1 MRYNMQIRSSASQSS
16 MLLPEYGKGII
27 YPPIRVSSSFSV
39 SDPKDPYAP
48 VSEYGDYP
56 PCNDADSSGA
66 PLSGYG
72 GSRPIPQHYELLAT
86 QDQPRVRTFS
96 FCAVLKSTV
105 LVAITFCAGTLVG
118 QYYSS
123 RLPDAST
130 TRDSLMLNQERLLL
144 DLAKSKRLPK
154 ENKEIMEHVALL
166 KDELDRK
173 GAALQE
179 EIRRRHAA
187 EDEVAEAWGAYQTNS
202 AQIAGIEKQYE
213 DDMSKLSRTLA
224 EKYYGKGPH
233 YAQITVIIPTE
244 GGLIDFFFTL
254 EMAPLNLMPASVF
267 TFMEQAEAGAWDGTC
282 FHINAPHALF
292 AQPVSVAGD
301 YSNLPRMEAM
311 GLARLP
317 FPEYNEEYPHDEYT
331 VGFSGTRRSG
341 PNFYINKV
349 DNSINHAGEP
359 CFSKVIIGHDVVD
372 WLSRQEGPPND
383 PFFMDPIEIK
393 SIRVLG
399 DISEAVGSEVY
410 IRALQATERKQDLL

>member
-1 MRYNMQIRSSASQSS
+1 MRYSMDIRSNAS

-27 YPPIRVSSSFSV
+27 DPSRWVSSSFS
-39 SDPKDPYAP
+39 SECDPKDPYAP
-48 VSEYGDYP
+48 GAVDYEDYAL
-56 PCNDADSSGA
+56 CTDADSSGS

-72 GSRPIPQHYELLAT
+72 GSQPIPQAYELLVT
-86 QDQPRVRTFS
+86 QDQPHFRSFS
-96 FCAVLKSTV
+96 FCVILKSFI
-105 LVAITFCAGTLVG
+105 LVAITFCAGMAVG
-118 QYYSS
+118 HYGST
-123 RLPDAST
+123 RLPDAGA

-166 KDELDRK
+166 KDELDLK
-173 GAALQE
+173 AAALQE

-187 EDEVAEAWGAYQTNS
+187 EDEVAEAWGAYQVNS
-202 AQIAGIEKQYE
+202 VQIAGIEKQYE

-233 YAQITVIIPTE
+233 FAQVTVVIPAKE
-244 GGLIDFFFTL
+244 GSNEFYFTL
-254 EMAPLNLMPASVF
+254 KMAPLSLMPASVF
-267 TFMEQAEAGAWDGTC
+267 TFMEQVDAGAWDNTS

-292 AQPVSVAGD
+292 AQPVSAAGD
-301 YSNLPRMEAM
+301 NSNLPRMEEL

-317 FPEYNEEYPHDEYT
+317 FPEFNEDYPHDEYT

-341 PNFYINKV
+341 PSFYINKV

-372 WLSRQEGPPND
+372 WLCRQEGPPTD
-383 PFFMDPIEIK
+383 PYFIEPIEIK

-399 DISEAVGSEVY
+399 DVSEAVGSEAY
-410 IRALQATERKQDLL
+410 IRAMQATERNSGLL

>member
-1 MRYNMQIRSSASQSS
+1 MRYNTQIRSSAS
-16 MLLPEYGKGII
+16 MLLPEYGKSVID
-27 YPPIRVSSSFSV
+27 PSRWVSSSFSLLG
-39 SDPKDPYAP
+39 DPKDPYAP
-48 VSEYGDYP
+48 GAEYTDYTL
-56 PCNDADSSGA
+56 CNDADSSGA

-72 GSRPIPQHYELLAT
+72 GSQPIHQQYEILAT
-86 QDQPRVRTFS
+86 QDQPHFRSFS
-96 FCAVLKSTV
+96 FCAILKSFV
-105 LVAITFCAGTLVG
+105 LVAITFCAGMMVN
-118 QYYSS
+118 QYSSS

-130 TRDSLMLNQERLLL
+130 MRDSLMLNQERLLL

-173 GAALQE
+173 AAALQE

-187 EDEVAEAWGAYQTNS
+187 EDEVAEAWSAYQTNS

-233 YAQITVIIPTE
+233 YVQVTVVIPGKE
-244 GGLIDFFFTL
+244 GSNDFFFTL
-254 EMAPLNLMPASVF
+254 KMAPLDLMPASVF
-267 TFMEQAEAGAWDGTC
+267 TFMEQAEAGAWDNTS
-282 FHINAPHALF
+282 FHINAPHAIF

-301 YSNLPRMEAM
+301 FSNLPRMEEL

-341 PNFYINKV
+341 PSFYINKV

-359 CFSKVIIGHDVVD
+359 CFAKVIIGHDVVD

-383 PFFMDPIEIK
+383 PYFIEPIEIR

-399 DISEAVGSEVY
+399 DVSEAVGSEAY
-410 IRALQATERKQDLL
+410 IRVLQANERNHDLL

>member
-1 MRYNMQIRSSASQSS
+1 M
-16 MLLPEYGKGII
+16 
-27 YPPIRVSSSFSV
+27 

-48 VSEYGDYP
+48 GAEYSDYSL
-56 PCNDADSSGA
+56 CNDADSSGS

-72 GSRPIPQHYELLAT
+72 GSQQIPLQYELLAT
-86 QDQPRVRTFS
+86 QDQPHFRSFS
-96 FCAVLKSTV
+96 FCAILKSFV

-118 QYYSS
+118 NYYS
-123 RLPDAST
+123 RLLPDASA

-173 GAALQE
+173 AAALQE

-233 YAQITVIIPTE
+233 YAQVTVAIPVKE
-244 GGLIDFFFTL
+244 GSNEFFFTL
-254 EMAPLNLMPASVF
+254 KMAPLDLMPASVF
-267 TFMEQAEAGAWDGTC
+267 TFMEQAEAGTWDNTS

-301 YSNLPRMEAM
+301 YSNLPRMEEL

-317 FPEYNEEYPHDEYT
+317 FPEYNAEYPHDEYT

-341 PNFYINKV
+341 PSFYVNKV

-372 WLSRQEGPPND
+372 WICRREGPPND
-383 PFFMDPIEIK
+383 PYFIEPIEIK

-399 DISEAVGSEVY
+399 DVSEAVGSEAY
-410 IRALQATERKQDLL
+410 IRMMQAAERNHDLL

>member
-1 MRYNMQIRSSASQSS
+1 MRYSMQIRSSAS

-27 YPPIRVSSSFSV
+27 DPSRWVSSSFSSM

-48 VSEYGDYP
+48 GAEYQDYTL
-56 PCNDADSSGA
+56 CTDADSSGA

-72 GSRPIPQHYELLAT
+72 GSQPIPQPYEVLAT
-86 QDQPRVRTFS
+86 QDQPHFRSFS
-96 FCAVLKSTV
+96 FCAILKSFV
-105 LVAITFCAGTLVG
+105 LVAITFCAGMLVG
-118 QYYSS
+118 QYCSG
-123 RLPDAST
+123 RLPGASA

-173 GAALQE
+173 AAALQE
-179 EIRRRHAA
+179 ETRRRHAA
-187 EDEVAEAWGAYQTNS
+187 EDEVAEAWGAYQVNS

-233 YAQITVIIPTE
+233 HAQVTVVIPVE
-244 GGLIDFFFTL
+244 GGSNEFFFTVKL
-254 EMAPLNLMPASVF
+254 APLNLMPASVF
-267 TFMEQAEAGAWDGTC
+267 TFMEQAEAGAWDNTS

-301 YSNLPRMEAM
+301 YSNLPRMEEL

-341 PNFYINKV
+341 PSFYINKV

-359 CFSKVIIGHDVVD
+359 CFAKVIIGHDVVD
-372 WLSRQEGPPND
+372 WLCRQEGPPKD
-383 PFFMDPIEIK
+383 PYFIEPIEIK
-393 SIRVLG
+393 SIRVLS
-399 DISEAVGSEVY
+399 DVSEAVGSEAY
-410 IRALQATERKQDLL
+410 IRAMQATERNNGLL

>member
-1 MRYNMQIRSSASQSS
+1 M
-16 MLLPEYGKGII
+16 
-27 YPPIRVSSSFSV
+27 

-48 VSEYGDYP
+48 RAEYADYTL
-56 PCNDADSSGA
+56 CNDADGSGA

-72 GSRPIPQHYELLAT
+72 GSQSIPQQYELLAT
-86 QDQPRVRTFS
+86 QDQPHFRSFS
-96 FCAVLKSTV
+96 FCAILKSFV

-118 QYYSS
+118 RYYSLL
-123 RLPDAST
+123 LPDASA

-166 KDELDRK
+166 KNELDQK
-173 GAALQE
+173 AAALQE
-179 EIRRRHAA
+179 EILRRHTA
-187 EDEVAEAWGAYQTNS
+187 EDEVAEAWGAYQANS

-233 YAQITVIIPTE
+233 YAQITLTIPVKE
-244 GGLIDFFFTL
+244 GSNEFFFTL
-254 EMAPLNLMPASVF
+254 KMAPLDLMPASVF
-267 TFMEQAEAGAWDGTC
+267 TFMEQAEAGTWDNTS

-301 YSNLPRMEAM
+301 YSNLPRMEEL

-317 FPEYNEEYPHDEYT
+317 FPEYNTEYPHDEYT

-341 PNFYINKV
+341 PSFYINKV

-372 WLSRQEGPPND
+372 WICRQEGPPND
-383 PFFMDPIEIK
+383 PYFIQPIEIK

-399 DISEAVGSEVY
+399 DVSEAVGSEAY
-410 IRALQATERKQDLL
+410 IRMMQASERNHDLL